1 LQELLKR
8 VADAGWTHAVMEVSS
23 HAIALR
29 RVAALRVDVAVFTN
43 LSRDHLDLH
52 GDMRSYFLEK
62 KKLFTG
68 LDGHPPR
75 VSVLNRDDP
84 QFAELRAVDPT
95 RVISY
100 GFDEGADVHVSRHRF
115 LAGGVEAAFNTPKG
129 SIDLRSALT
138 GRPNLYNI
146 GAAIGV
152 GLALDLPLDAI
163 RSGVEALRHVPGR
176 FEPVEAGQAFLV
188 VVDYAHTDDALD
200 KALRSARELTPGRL
214 IVVFGCGGDR
224 DRSKRPLMGEV
235 AARLSDFAVVTAD
248 NPRSE
253 RLDAI
258 IAEIRPG
265 FVRAGAE
272 AVKRYVE
279 IPDRREAIRHALS
292 MAKAGDTVVIAGKGH
307 ETYQVIGN
315 QTFDFDDRVVAR
327 ELLDELAA
335 GRNR

>member
-1 LQELLKR
+1 
-8 VADAGWTHAVMEVSS
+8 
-23 HAIALR
+23 
-29 RVAALRVDVAVFTN
+29 
-43 LSRDHLDLH
+43 
-52 GDMRSYFLEK
+52 
-62 KKLFTG
+62 
-68 LDGHPPR
+68 
-75 VSVLNRDDP
+75 
-84 QFAELRAVDPT
+84 
-95 RVISY
+95 
-100 GFDEGADVHVSRHRF
+100 
-115 LAGGVEAAFNTPKG
+115 
-129 SIDLRSALT
+129 
-138 GRPNLYNI
+138 
-146 GAAIGV
+146 
-152 GLALDLPLDAI
+152 
-163 RSGVEALRHVPGR
+163 
-176 FEPVEAGQAFLV
+176 
-188 VVDYAHTDDALD
+188 
-200 KALRSARELTPGRL
+200 
-214 IVVFGCGGDR
+214 
-224 DRSKRPLMGEV
+224 MGEV